1 MLQTRFEASL
11 NQVEQQ
17 VALAHAALIGGDP
30 HEVESSTATLRQ
42 MSMELHGLVGGLR
55 HSGSSVVAQFRSRL
69 MVLSELM
76 ALQRDGLSRRTSTID
91 RALHSML
98 PAVHTQ
104 TYSQLSSQYGSTGRQ
119 SGAFKLLTA

>member
-42 MSMELHGLVGGLR
+42 MSTELHGLVGGLR
-55 HSGSSVVAQFRSRL
+55 HSGNSVAQFRSRL
-69 MVLSELM
+69 MALSELM